1 VLPGGTRAQLQ
12 RLRER
17 ARRFYWRLTRNLAPR
32 DVLESR
38 VRPSD
43 VKRVPDD
50 FEISGLAVEN
60 LDPERDRAA

>member
-1 VLPGGTRAQLQ
+1 MPVWPRAANVGSKLSSASTTGSD
-12 RLRER
+12 E
-17 ARRFYWRLTRNLAPR
+17 NLAPR
-32 DVLESR
+32 DVLEAR

-60 LDPERDRAA
+60 LDPERDRPL